1 MTHPLFEKHQ
11 ALLEHALEAIARRG
25 YWTPFP
31 EMPSPKIYGE
41 TALEEGKAAVLG
53 LHGQRF
59 SLEGQP
65 GTGEWIAPERSPYGV
80 ELNVSYPVSEPES
93 LVAAARKAQ
102 DDWQKLGPKGRVGL
116 LLEALVRLN
125 RRSFELAHAVMYTT
139 GQGWMMAF
147 QAGGPHAQDRGLE
160 AVTYAW
166 DEMRRI
172 PETALWEKPQGKN
185 PPIRMEKRYEIVG
198 RGPAVVIG
206 CGTFP
211 TWNTYPGLFAALA
224 TGNPVI
230 VKPHSN
236 AILPA
241 ALTVRVLRELLT
253 EQGLD
258 PNVVQLAVFAQ
269 REHTQRLVTHPEVKS
284 IDFTGGCAFGN
295 WLLEHCR
302 QAQVYAELA
311 GVNTVVIESTDDY
324 QGMLRNLAFTLSLYS
339 GQMCTTTQAILVPA
353 GGIDTNE
360 GHKSHEDVG
369 RDLARAIEALLTDVK
384 VATAVLGAIQSE
396 ETLRRIEEAATM

>member
-324 QGMLRNLAFTLSLYS
+324 QGMLRNLAS
-339 GQMCTTTQAILVPA
+339 Q
-353 GGIDTNE
+353 
-360 GHKSHEDVG
+360 
-369 RDLARAIEALLTDVK
+369 
-384 VATAVLGAIQSE
+384 
-396 ETLRRIEEAATM
+396 

>member
-11 ALLEHALEAIARRG
+11 ALLEQALEAIARRG

-102 DDWQKLGPKGRVGL
+102 DGWQKLGPKGRVGL

-147 QAGGPHAQDRGLE
+147 QRAPACAGSRAGSSDLRLGRNAPYPRNRPVGKAPRQESADPH
-160 AVTYAW
+160 
-166 DEMRRI
+166 
-172 PETALWEKPQGKN
+172 GK
-185 PPIRMEKRYEIVG
+185 
-198 RGPAVVIG
+198 
-206 CGTFP
+206 
-211 TWNTYPGLFAALA
+211 
-224 TGNPVI
+224 
-230 VKPHSN
+230 
-236 AILPA
+236 
-241 ALTVRVLRELLT
+241 
-253 EQGLD
+253 
-258 PNVVQLAVFAQ
+258 
-269 REHTQRLVTHPEVKS
+269 
-284 IDFTGGCAFGN
+284 
-295 WLLEHCR
+295 
-302 QAQVYAELA
+302 
-311 GVNTVVIESTDDY
+311 
-324 QGMLRNLAFTLSLYS
+324 TL
-339 GQMCTTTQAILVPA
+339 
-353 GGIDTNE
+353 
-360 GHKSHEDVG
+360 
-369 RDLARAIEALLTDVK
+369 
-384 VATAVLGAIQSE
+384 
-396 ETLRRIEEAATM
+396 